1 MAKLTQ
7 ITVENLKPRD
17 TDYFVGDGYGLW
29 LRVRTSGSKVFIVRK
44 KANGKTKVITLGK
57 FGKAP
62 PHISLLEARRKAL
75 DPATTAPRDDTTVA
89 AIADE
94 YFDRVISEEY
104 RRPHHVRGYLDKL
117 IDALGKRKVRELK
130 RSDLAAFIKDYSKR
144 GKVAANRMLAVTR
157 QCMSYAVEVGCIDD
171 NPAQGLTR
179 RIAGGTEKARER
191 VLTDEEIRL
200 MWPLPAPHG
209 PLLRFLLLTAQRI
222 GEAQK
227 ARPEHIQGDLWHI
240 PEENSKNG
248 RAHNVY
254 LSPQALAIIADL
266 PKGRDYVFNSIT
278 NTAVQAFLHRW
289 CDKRE
294 IDPRFTPHD
303 LRRTAATRMHGMGIA
318 PHVVERVL
326 NHTMQGVMA
335 IYNQHEYLEER
346 KDALLRWGVELE
358 RIVAQTR
365 Q

>member
-7 ITVENLKPRD
+7 KTIENLKPRD
-17 TDYFVGDGYGLW
+17 RDYMIGDGHGLW

-44 KANGKTKVITLGK
+44 KTADKVQIITLGK
-57 FGKAP
+57 FGTTKP
-62 PHISLLEARRKAL
+62 GITLLEARRKAL
-75 DPATTAPRDDTTVA
+75 DPATTAPHDNTTVA
-89 AIADE
+89 EIADE
-94 YFDRVISEEY
+94 YFDRVISSEY

-130 RSDLAAFIKDYSKR
+130 RIDLSTFIKDYSKR

-191 VLTDEEIRL
+191 VMTDEEIRL
-200 MWPLPAPHG
+200 LWALPAPHG
-209 PLLRFLLLTAQRI
+209 PLLRFLLVTGQRI
-222 GEAQK
+222 GETQGAQ
-227 ARPEHIQGDLWHI
+227 PDHVDGDLWHI
-240 PEENSKNG
+240 PAENSKNA
-248 RAHNVY
+248 RAHDVH
-254 LSPQALAIIADL
+254 LSPQALAIIEDL
-266 PKGRDYVFNSIT
+266 PKGREYIFNSTT
-278 NTAVQAFLHRW
+278 NTAVQAYLHRW
-289 CDKRE
+289 CDKHE

-303 LRRTAATRMHGMGIA
+303 LRRTAATRMHGLGIA

-346 KDALLRWGVELE
+346 KDALLRWSVELE
-358 RIVAQTR
+358 RIVAG
-365 Q
+365 